1 MIKYVRI
8 LKNAICPKIIIF
20 FLYLSG
26 FILCEIKYVKYIA
39 ILVPKNVTIEK
50 ISGKNALVFIP
61 TLDS

>member
-8 LKNAICPKIIIF
+8 LKKAICQKIIIF
-20 FLYLSG
+20 LLYLSV

-39 ILVPKNVTIEK
+39 ILVPKKVTIEK
-50 ISGKNALVFIP
+50 IRGKKALVFIP